1 MFSKQDYNN
10 ILAFMSRAN
19 MNGEEAIVFTDL
31 YIKIKEEMKKIDK
44 NKDEDEKDISVAKK
58 IK

>member
-31 YIKIKEEMKKIDK
+31 YIKIKEEMKKNKEDK
-44 NKDEDEKDISVAKK
+44 EDKKDISVAKK

>member
-31 YIKIKEEMKKIDK
+31 YIKIKEEMKKNKEDK
-44 NKDEDEKDISVAKK
+44 KDISVAKK